1 MMSITE
7 CIEAYK
13 KINDWELVTSFSVGG
28 FEWLGF
34 SKEKPN
40 NMICISSQKT
50 TILNCDS
57 GEIKECNADYDEQE
71 FIAICDGLSNE
82 QITIAGQYGGNLPL
96 ISGKGEQVI
105 IQETKEH
112 IMTITFV
119 SINGEKTII
128 YYNYSAYICGFSYD
142 GNYFVLADDG
152 GIVIIKRKSQ
162 KNAISK

>member
-1 MMSITE
+1 
-7 CIEAYK
+7 
-13 KINDWELVTSFSVGG
+13 
-28 FEWLGF
+28 
-34 SKEKPN
+34 
-40 NMICISSQKT
+40 MICISSQKT

-119 SINGEKTII
+119 SISGEKTII

-162 KNAISK
+162 KNAISKWIFV

>member
-1 MMSITE
+1 MMNDTD
-7 CIEAYK
+7 CIETFK
-13 KINDWELVTSFSVGG
+13 KIKGWELVSSFSVGG

-40 NMICISSQKT
+40 KMICISSQKT

-57 GEIKECNADYDEQE
+57 GEMGECNIDYDEQE
-71 FIAICDGLSNE
+71 LIAICDELPNE
-82 QITIAGQYGGNLPL
+82 QITIAGEYGGELPL
-96 ISGKGEQVI
+96 TSGKGEQVI

-128 YYNYSAYICGFSYD
+128 YYNYSVYTCGFSYD

-152 GIVIIKRKSQ
+152 GIVVIKRTS
-162 KNAISK
+162 

>member
-1 MMSITE
+1 MMNDTE

-13 KINDWELVTSFSVGG
+13 KIKGWELVISFSVGG

-40 NMICISSQKT
+40 KMICISSQKT

-57 GEIKECNADYDEQE
+57 GEIVECNIDYDEQE
-71 FIAICDGLSNE
+71 LIAICDELSNE
-82 QITIAGQYGGNLPL
+82 QITIAGQYGGELSL
-96 ISGKGEQVI
+96 TSGKGEQVI

-112 IMTITFV
+112 IMTITFI

-142 GNYFVLADDG
+142 GNYFVLAHDG
-152 GIVIIKRKSQ
+152 GIEVIKRCK
-162 KNAISK
+162 